1 MYWFNS
7 TFTIESY
14 FHYWYE
20 VEFSNPKFNIK
31 VLNVSYYSLGII
43 GKTSEVTIV
52 GLSRLIISYTYKNPK
67 IINIIEKNVPIFV
80 LWWYW
85 LSRQSYIGYLNKS
98 SWAMYF
104 IYNKYLNKI
113 DSKNNKY
120 YDNTIIKI

>member
-43 GKTSEVTIV
+43 GKTSDVTMV
-52 GLSRLIISYTYKNPK
+52 GLFRFIISSTYENPK
-67 IINIIEKNVPIFV
+67 IINIVIKKIEKNVPIFV
-80 LWWYW
+80 LW
-85 LSRQSYIGYLNKS
+85 
-98 SWAMYF
+98 
-104 IYNKYLNKI
+104 
-113 DSKNNKY
+113 
-120 YDNTIIKI
+120 